1 MRYLEPSEKLIMF
14 NNPNSLFHY
23 RDFALLSLS
32 RFTGT
37 LGWQMLGVAIGWQI
51 YEITHDPFAIGLVGL
66 SQFLPS
72 VILVLF
78 AGQLADQM
86 DRKRIMAITHFIAA
100 LAAMILMLGTHFEF
114 IAPALIYM
122 CSALLGIVRIFGA
135 PAMQA
140 LLPNSIPPEH
150 FSKAVALNSSMFQI
164 GTILGPAIA
173 GGLFFFGVTTVYIVS
188 ALLLALASFM
198 NTQMKTKTTIV
209 KRPLTLEN
217 LFAGI
222 LFIKQRPILL
232 GAISLDLFAVLF
244 ASVIALLPVY
254 AKDILNIGPQGLGL
268 LRCAPAIGAAVMAL
282 VLAKHG
288 LKGNAGRNLFL
299 SIIVFAVVTII
310 FGLSTDAYLSFA
322 MLVLL
327 GCADMVSVYVRT
339 HMMQMNT
346 PDDMRGRVGAVNML
360 FITTSNELGDFESGA
375 MAAWLGT
382 VPAVVVGGVLSL
394 VVAGLIAWRVPSLR
408 NLKTLEEVK

>member
-1 MRYLEPSEKLIMF
+1 MF
-14 NNPNSLFHY
+14 DNPNSPFHY
-23 RDFALLSLS
+23 RDFTLLSLS

-37 LGWQMLGVAIGWQI
+37 LGWQMLGVAIGWQV
-51 YEITHDPFAIGLVGL
+51 YEITNDPFAIGLVGL

-86 DRKRIMAITHFIAA
+86 DRKLIMAITHFIAA
-100 LAAMILMLGTHFEF
+100 VAAMILMLGTHFAF

-140 LLPNSIPPEH
+140 LLPNSVPPEC

-173 GGLFFFGVTTVYIVS
+173 GGLFFFGVTTVYTVS

-222 LFIKQRPILL
+222 LFIKERPILL

-254 AKDILNIGPQGLGL
+254 AKDILDIGPQGLGL

-299 SIIVFAVVTII
+299 SIIVFAAVTIV
-310 FGLSTDAYLSFA
+310 FGLSTNEYLSFA

-346 PDDMRGRVGAVNML
+346 PDEMRGRVGAVNML

-394 VVAGLIAWRVPSLR
+394 VVAGIIAWRVPSLR

>member
-1 MRYLEPSEKLIMF
+1 MIKNMF
-14 NNPNSLFHY
+14 NNPASPFHY
-23 RDFALLSLS
+23 RDFNLLCLS
-32 RFTGT
+32 RLTGT
-37 LGWQMLGVAIGWQI
+37 LGVQALSVAIGWQI
-51 YEITHDPFAIGLVGL
+51 YELTNDPFAIGLVGL
-66 SQFLPS
+66 AQFLPS
-72 VILVLF
+72 ILLVLF

-86 DRKRIMAITHFIAA
+86 DRRLIMAITHFIAA
-100 LAAMILMLGTHFEF
+100 FSALILMLGTQFNF
-114 IAPALIYM
+114 ISPSVIYIM
-122 CSALLGIVRIFGA
+122 AALLGIVRIFGA

-140 LLPNSIPPEH
+140 LLPNSVPTEV
-150 FSKAVALNSSMFQI
+150 FSKAIAFNSTAFQI
-164 GTILGPAIA
+164 ATIVGPALA
-173 GGLFFFGVTTVYIVS
+173 GVIFFMGASAVYLFATV
-188 ALLLALASFM
+188 LLVGASLF
-198 NTQMKTKTTIV
+198 NIQMRTKTTIV

-222 LFIKQRPILL
+222 LFIKQRPVLL

-254 AKDILNIGPQGLGL
+254 AKDILNVGPQGLGL
-268 LRCAPAIGAAVMAL
+268 LRCAPAIGAAIMSL
-282 VLAKHG
+282 VLAKVG
-288 LKGNAGRNLFL
+288 LRANAGRNLFL
-299 SIIVFAVVTII
+299 SIIVFAIVTII
-310 FGLSTDAYLSFA
+310 FGISKDFYLSFA
-322 MLVLL
+322 MLVIL

-339 HMMQMNT
+339 HLMQMNT
-346 PDDMRGRVGAVNML
+346 PDDMRGRVASVNML

>member
-1 MRYLEPSEKLIMF
+1 MF
-14 NNPNSLFHY
+14 NNPNSPFHY

-37 LGWQMLGVAIGWQI
+37 LGWQMLGVAIGWHV
-51 YEITHDPFAIGLVGL
+51 YEITGDPFAIGLVGL

-86 DRKRIMAITHFIAA
+86 DRKLIMAITHFIAA
-100 LAAMILMLGTHFEF
+100 LAAMILMLGTHFAF

-140 LLPNSIPPEH
+140 LLPNSVPPEH

-164 GTILGPAIA
+164 GTILGPALA
-173 GGLFFFGVTTVYIVS
+173 GGLFFFGVTMVYTVS
-188 ALLLALASFM
+188 ALLLALASYL

-222 LFIKQRPILL
+222 LFIKERPILL

-244 ASVIALLPVY
+244 ASVVALLPVY

-282 VLAKHG
+282 ILAKHG

-310 FGLSTDAYLSFA
+310 FGLSTNEYLSFA

-346 PDDMRGRVGAVNML
+346 PDEMRGRVGAVNML

-394 VVAGLIAWRVPSLR
+394 VVAGIIAWRVPSLR

>member
-1 MRYLEPSEKLIMF
+1 MFSNPSS
-14 NNPNSLFHY
+14 PFHY
-23 RDFALLSLS
+23 RDFNLLGLGRLTSTLAVQAL
-32 RFTGT
+32 T
-37 LGWQMLGVAIGWQI
+37 VAIGWQV
-51 YEITHDPFAIGLVGL
+51 YDLTNDPFAIGLVGL
-66 SQFLPS
+66 AQFLPS
-72 VILVLF
+72 ILLVLF

-86 DRKRIMAITHFIAA
+86 DRRHILTVVIFLAFGAAVALWLGTAFNFITPAMIYIIAA
-100 LAAMILMLGTHFEF
+100 V
-114 IAPALIYM
+114 
-122 CSALLGIVRIFGA
+122 LGIVRIFSA
-135 PAMQA
+135 PASQA
-140 LLPNSIPPEH
+140 LLPNTVPQDV
-150 FSKAVALNSSMFQI
+150 FSKAVAFNATAFQLA
-164 GTILGPAIA
+164 TIIGPALA
-173 GGLFFFGVTTVYIVS
+173 GGLFFFGIGAVYVFA
-188 ALLLALASFM
+188 ALMYAAAGLCSMAM
-198 NTQMKTKTTIV
+198 RTKTTIV

-222 LFIKQRPILL
+222 LFIKQRPVLL
-232 GAISLDLFAVLF
+232 GAITLDLFAVLF

-254 AKDILNIGPQGLGL
+254 AKDILHVGPQGLGL
-268 LRCAPAIGAAVMAL
+268 LRCAPAIGAAMMSL
-282 VLAKHG
+282 VLAKVG
-288 LKGNAGRNLFL
+288 LRRNAGRNLFL

-310 FGLSTDAYLSFA
+310 FGISENAYLSFA

-339 HMMQMNT
+339 HLMQMNT